1 MALYDMTRISSDVPV
16 TAGSLIEVPKTSFAR
31 EGIQERAHL
40 QAALRDHIELVDP
53 DLLVVAEEFGDFEGA
68 HRRIDLLCLSRDG
81 RLVVL
86 ELKRTVDGG
95 HMDLQAI
102 RYAAMVSTMTFQL
115 LVRAFAKYRRD
126 RTVAAASETDAR
138 SELLAWL
145 EWDDENDPVLS
156 REVGIVLVSEDFSP
170 EITTTVLWLNE
181 FHDFDIR
188 CVRLSPYNH
197 AGVLLLDVQQVIP
210 LPEAADYMV
219 RVRQKEQSL
228 VRQTQGTA
236 NQDRTKF
243 VVATPGGVSDPLP
256 KRGAVL
262 RLVQGLVESG
272 LPISTIKD
280 ALESVPR
287 ATGKL
292 IVVDGVFTDA
302 DELWDAV
309 ELQLDR
315 SPENRKRWHLDDPI
329 HDAGRTWILNN
340 NWGIQ
345 TRDVF
350 ARLLSLAPVP
360 GFAVE
365 ESA

>member
-1 MALYDMTRISSDVPV
+1 
-16 TAGSLIEVPKTSFAR
+16 
-31 EGIQERAHL
+31 
-40 QAALRDHIELVDP
+40 
-53 DLLVVAEEFGDFEGA
+53 
-68 HRRIDLLCLSRDG
+68 
-81 RLVVL
+81 
-86 ELKRTVDGG
+86 
-95 HMDLQAI
+95 
-102 RYAAMVSTMTFQL
+102 
-115 LVRAFAKYRRD
+115 
-126 RTVAAASETDAR
+126 AAASETDAR

-188 CVRLSPYNH
+188 CARLSPYNH

-272 LPISTIKD
+272 LPISTI
-280 ALESVPR
+280 
-287 ATGKL
+287 
-292 IVVDGVFTDA
+292 
-302 DELWDAV
+302 
-309 ELQLDR
+309 
-315 SPENRKRWHLDDPI
+315 
-329 HDAGRTWILNN
+329 
-340 NWGIQ
+340 
-345 TRDVF
+345 
-350 ARLLSLAPVP
+350 
-360 GFAVE
+360 
-365 ESA
+365 